1 MIALG
6 QFTTIYP
13 MSPHNLTINI
23 HRVVFDTNLPSFTSY
38 MIWFHLISP
47 QNCNII
53 LKLSILNR
61 KLYIRRSQ
69 YPSRECKLDTHQKNL
84 SDFEDFLTRHR
95 FVPPEKVRFY
105 VYWVVRFL
113 KYYQNRPSKPSAQI
127 VSSYIEAMETDSR
140 FADWQVK
147 QAADAILLYTD
158 IPIRRESEFR
168 VSPGVGV
175 IV

>member
-1 MIALG
+1 VVPSNIPAKLQYYLKIIHIKSQVVYSKVAISIQGVQVGHPSKKPLG
-6 QFTTIYP
+6 
-13 MSPHNLTINI
+13 
-23 HRVVFDTNLPSFTSY
+23 
-38 MIWFHLISP
+38 
-47 QNCNII
+47 
-53 LKLSILNR
+53 
-61 KLYIRRSQ
+61 
-69 YPSRECKLDTHQKNL
+69 
-84 SDFEDFLTRHR
+84 
-95 FVPPEKVRFY
+95 FY